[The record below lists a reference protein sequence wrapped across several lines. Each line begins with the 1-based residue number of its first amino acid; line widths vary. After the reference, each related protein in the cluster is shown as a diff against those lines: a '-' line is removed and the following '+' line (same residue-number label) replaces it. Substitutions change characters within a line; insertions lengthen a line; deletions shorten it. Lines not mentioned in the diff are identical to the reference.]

1 MAAIA
6 VGFREQATVLGR
18 SRLVGIV
25 ARPSD
30 AGAGDLPAIVILNT
44 GIVHRV
50 GHHRVYVG
58 MSRQLAS
65 AGHTVVRFDFSG
77 IGDSAARHD
86 DLSPISACLCE
97 IKEVLDSI
105 ADNYGVRRFVLVG
118 LCSGAD
124 YAVLYGR
131 GDPRVEGLVLMDP
144 TLPPTPRYYFHYV
157 MQRFANLRSW
167 FSVATGRSGLLHLV
181 ASHLLRQVRHNAT
194 NIEQLAQQDLQFS
207 PYLAECY
214 RAVTERGVRML
225 AVFTSVSVRHTYHRQ
240 ILDSFPE
247 TSASGALRLEYF
259 PESDHVFSTPS
270 ARMRLYRLIESWLSV
285 H

>member
-1 MAAIA
+1 MAAVA
-6 VGFREQATVLGR
+6 LGFTEQATVLGR
-18 SRLVGIV
+18 SQLVGVV

-30 AGAGDLPAIVILNT
+30 AGARDLPAIVILNT

-50 GHHRVYVG
+50 GHHRMYVG
-58 MSRQLAS
+58 MSRQLAD

-77 IGDSAARHD
+77 IGDSVARHD
-86 DLSPISACLCE
+86 ELSPIRACLSE

-167 FSVATGRSGLLHLV
+167 FSAATGRSGLLHML
-181 ASHLLRQVRHNAT
+181 ASHLVRQVQPNAAG
-194 NIEQLAQQDLQFS
+194 IEQLALQDLQFS

-214 RAVTERGVRML
+214 AAVAVRGVRML
-225 AVFTSVSVRHTYHRQ
+225 AAFTSVSARHTYQGQ

-247 TSASGALRLEYF
+247 TSAGALRIEYF

-270 ARMRLYRLIESWLSV
+270 ARKRLFRVIESWLLV

>member
-6 VGFREQATVLGR
+6 IEYREHATVLGK
-18 SRLVGIV
+18 SGRLVGIV

-30 AGAGDLPAIVILNT
+30 GAGDLPAIVILNT

-50 GHHRVYVG
+50 GHHRMYVG

-77 IGDSAARHD
+77 IGDSVSRHD
-86 DLSPISACLCE
+86 DLSPVRACLSE
-97 IKEVLDSI
+97 IKEVLDGI

-144 TLPPTPRYYFHYV
+144 TLPPTARYYFHYV

-181 ASHLLRQVRHNAT
+181 ASHLLSQVEPKAT
-194 NIEQLAQQDLQFS
+194 DTERLALQDLQFS
-207 PYLAECY
+207 PYLAQCY
-214 RAVTERGVRML
+214 RAVAERGVRML
-225 AVFTSVSVRHTYHRQ
+225 AVFTSVSVRHTYHKQ

-247 TSASGALRLEYF
+247 AAAGGALRLEYF

-270 ARMRLYRLIESWLSV
+270 ARKRLSRLIESWLLIG
-285 H
+285 